1 MPAAIKD
8 NTAYI
13 RIMDTQRQVPMMNP
27 TGISA
32 AIKGISLTD
41 YPGKISSESFTVGG
55 TKTITWS
62 PAVASSA
69 QALVKIES
77 STDSAHNT
85 WNPVSESEG
94 TAMTGLSVMTALLTG
109 LFLILCLAL
118 SRSGVGSVS
127 AGISAASDNDFRIVG
142 SLEVSSGGLG

>member
-1 MPAAIKD
+1 
-8 NTAYI
+8 
-13 RIMDTQRQVPMMNP
+13 MMNP

-41 YPGKISSESFTVGG
+41 YPGKTSGESFTVGG

-69 QALVKIES
+69 QSLVKIES

-85 WNPVSESEG
+85 WNPVSE
-94 TAMTGLSVMTALLTG
+94 
-109 LFLILCLAL
+109 
-118 SRSGVGSVS
+118 
-127 AGISAASDNDFRIVG
+127 
-142 SLEVSSGGLG
+142 